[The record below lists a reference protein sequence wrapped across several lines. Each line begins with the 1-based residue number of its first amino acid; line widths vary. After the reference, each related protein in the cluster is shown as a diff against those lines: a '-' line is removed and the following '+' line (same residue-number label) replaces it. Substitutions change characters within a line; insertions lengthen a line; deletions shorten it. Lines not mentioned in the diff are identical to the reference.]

1 MNDVTCCANTDS
13 EGVGNTCVTVIS
25 CKVHAA
31 YKIFTS
37 MYMIYRMSREEKKP
51 KEPTKTSEI
60 VI

>member
-1 MNDVTCCANTDS
+1 MKTRIAKAN
-13 EGVGNTCVTVIS
+13 VA
-25 CKVHAA
+25 HAA

-37 MYMIYRMSREEKKP
+37 MYMIYRMRGEEKKP